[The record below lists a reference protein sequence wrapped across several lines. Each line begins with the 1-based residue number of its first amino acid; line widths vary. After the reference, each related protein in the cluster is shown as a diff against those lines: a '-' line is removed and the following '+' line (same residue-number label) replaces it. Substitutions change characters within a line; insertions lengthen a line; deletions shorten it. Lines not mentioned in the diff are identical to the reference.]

1 MLLSRRAVHD
11 SIDSE
16 SHVIVRKIKVG
27 LIVVDLINLKMY
39 FDKSNSKNL
48 LQIFWIEVDYFV
60 LSTRQ

>member
-48 LQIFWIEVDYFV
+48 LQIF
-60 LSTRQ
+60 